1 MSGSDLPLPQVIG
14 QAQTRALQEALKPR
28 LRAVG
33 VRRIEERIGKPGR
46 YFENIRQRG
55 NLKVKD
61 YLAACAA
68 LGLDPADVLREA
80 LGDDIV
86 PEVRPP
92 RIVATAW
99 KRIGKA
105 GPGLG
110 EARLAELESALQAD
124 PRQARGALSREIVRA
139 SRDELPRVL
148 GLYGS
153 SLRVESD
160 LDRARVVLSNAR
172 DLARE
177 LGLRAAE
184 SDILIRTSYVSLE
197 RDRLQEAMRTAK
209 DATVLSARLGDR
221 EGEGIGFLTMGMFRY
236 YCKQYGESLEDFQA
250 VLRLSTIPKKLIAA
264 HQASAASLLEL
275 NRKGEALQE
284 IQSAR
289 EHSSGVDAWLMGKL
303 AWTEARLV
311 DGAER
316 LDLLMKA
323 RDGLSKRPAD
333 RALLMVELIEEA
345 LLSGRKDIAERQTLE
360 LCSLLEKTGNRR
372 VERAIHYLV
381 SHQRRLNS
389 GMATKIRQAVEV
401 AQAQRLSRLIRGDH

>member
-1 MSGSDLPLPQVIG
+1 LSGSDLQLPQVIG

-28 LRAVG
+28 LRAAG

-160 LDRARVVLSNAR
+160 LDRARVVLGNAR

-184 SDILIRTSYVSLE
+184 ADVLIRISYVSLE

-209 DATVLSARLGDR
+209 DAAVLSARLGDR
-221 EGEGIGFLTMGMFRY
+221 EGEGIGFLTMGMLRY

-250 VLRLSTIPKKLIAA
+250 VLRLSTIPKKRIAA
-264 HQASAASLLEL
+264 YQIRALSHIEL
-275 NRKGEALQE
+275 GQKAEALRE
-284 IQSAR
+284 IEAAR
-289 EHSSGVDAWLMGKL
+289 KLSTGADTWMLGKL
-303 AWTEARLV
+303 SWTEARLV
-311 DGAER
+311 EGYAAPRSSDDCAGGTLEETRRPRSGDGR
-316 LDLLMKA
+316 
-323 RDGLSKRPAD
+323 AD
-333 RALLMVELIEEA
+333 RG
-345 LLSGRKDIAERQTLE
+345 SSQ
-360 LCSLLEKTGNRR
+360 NRP
-372 VERAIHYLV
+372 
-381 SHQRRLNS
+381 QRHC
-389 GMATKIRQAVEV
+389 QP
-401 AQAQRLSRLIRGDH
+401 